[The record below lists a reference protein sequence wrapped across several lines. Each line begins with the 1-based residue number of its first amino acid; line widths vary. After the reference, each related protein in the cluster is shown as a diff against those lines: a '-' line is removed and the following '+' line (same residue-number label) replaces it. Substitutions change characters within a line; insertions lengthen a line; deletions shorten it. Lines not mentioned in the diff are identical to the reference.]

1 MFLREDGIIMPRI
14 LQLSP
19 RLPYPLDD
27 GGRIATWNLSRCLHH
42 NGYELDL
49 IGFARDEAAIAAAS
63 EPLSQVFKSVSPV
76 LKNVERQYPATLLRA
91 LLTGSSYFTRKYYS
105 SRVAELIR
113 QHVAR
118 GRYDATLIDSAY
130 MGVYLPV
137 LRRCGAA
144 VGKIVLREHNVEYE
158 LLERLAVGDSN
169 PFYRAVLR
177 REAKLFRRYE
187 LELVRQVNDV
197 RMISP
202 RDAEVLAAAGVQ
214 PAPAVLAPFVDMD
227 RYHCGRAEQVE
238 PESLVCVGNMA
249 WPPNTNGVQWF
260 CEHV

>member
-1 MFLREDGIIMPRI
+1 
-14 LQLSP
+14 
-19 RLPYPLDD
+19 
-27 GGRIATWNLSRCLHH
+27 
-42 NGYELDL
+42 
-49 IGFARDEAAIAAAS
+49 
-63 EPLSQVFKSVSPV
+63 
-76 LKNVERQYPATLLRA
+76 
-91 LLTGSSYFTRKYYS
+91 
-105 SRVAELIR
+105 
-113 QHVAR
+113 
-118 GRYDATLIDSAY
+118 
-130 MGVYLPV
+130 
-137 LRRCGAA
+137 
-144 VGKIVLREHNVEYE
+144 EHNVEYE

-227 RYHCGRAEQVE
+227 RYHCGRVEQVE

-260 CEHV
+260 CEHVWPAVARANPRAKFYIVGKNPPPAIQRLAGENVIVTGYVDDERPYIHRAHLFVVPLLEGSGIRIKILTAMAMGRPVLSTSVGAEGISFSGLTLADSAEAWARAILEHLKQLPSVSHAAVEHIREHYDWRRTLRL